1 MRNEIVIYTISD
13 SLGET
18 SQKFLS
24 AVLAQYP
31 DLTFNI
37 SYKFPFVNKEEELLG
52 ILRDAL
58 NDKALVIST
67 LVNNELAEAARKFSS
82 QNHLLYLDLMSPF
95 FDIIRSMTGA
105 NPIEKPGTVHK
116 LDTEYFNKIAAI
128 EFAVKYDDGK
138 NPQGF
143 LDSDIVILGVSRT
156 SKTPLSM
163 YLANRGHKVSNLPL
177 IPEVPLPQV
186 LAEVDRKRIIG
197 LICHP
202 DNLSRIR
209 SNRLDSLGL
218 NHTSSYTNLEKI
230 YAELEYSKQ
239 VFKEYGAYV
248 IDVTDKSIEETAYM
262 VEEYLKSF
270 EELGQS

>member
-37 SYKFPFVNKEEELLG
+37 SYKFPFVNKKEELLG

-67 LVNNELAEAARKFSS
+67 LVNNELAEAARQFSS
-82 QNHLLYLDLMSPF
+82 QNHLAYLDLMSPF

-138 NPQGF
+138 NPRGF

>member
-67 LVNNELAEAARKFSS
+67 LVNNELAEAARQFSS
-82 QNHLLYLDLMSPF
+82 HNHLAYLDLMSPF

-138 NPQGF
+138 NPRGF